1 MVSLS
6 AFVAAGVV
14 LLAHPAW
21 RRPLAVAAAAASLL
35 TLALFWQPAL
45 ILGVLV
51 DAGILVALL
60 WAHWPAAE
68 LVGA

>member
-1 MVSLS
+1 VVSLS

-21 RRPLAVAAAAASLL
+21 RRPLAAAASPL